1 MAQGIVVQPGEGR
14 RSSTSPGREFALKL
28 LGSDT
33 GDSIM
38 MFEETVPAGTKSTF
52 HLHHG
57 SDEVAYDLEGEVTF
71 LIGNDVTIGGPG
83 ACAFM
88 PRGVPHAWKNTGAAT
103 GRVLFLYTLAGAG
116 GFIEEQHRMQSKL
129 ASMTQQERTDMRQR
143 HGWELLGPSPL

>member
-38 MFEETVPAGTKSTF
+38 MFEETVPAGTKSTS

-57 SDEVAYDLEGEVTF
+57 SDEVAYVLEGEVTF

-88 PRGVPHAWKNTGAAT
+88 PRGVPPGRTPAPRPGASCFSIPWPGQAGSLRNSTGC
-103 GRVLFLYTLAGAG
+103 R
-116 GFIEEQHRMQSKL
+116 
-129 ASMTQQERTDMRQR
+129 ASSRR
-143 HGWELLGPSPL
+143 